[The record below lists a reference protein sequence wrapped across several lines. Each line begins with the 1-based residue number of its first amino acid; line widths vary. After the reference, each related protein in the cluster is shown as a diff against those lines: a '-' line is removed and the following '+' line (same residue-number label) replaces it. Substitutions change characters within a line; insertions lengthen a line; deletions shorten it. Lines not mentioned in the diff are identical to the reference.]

1 MAVRGLL
8 RPAAMK
14 FWEYINA
21 TPDAT
26 VHQRALAHNILS
38 FIMDRSSYTMVSG
51 SSSAQLEKI
60 PTAALYNMLHP
71 IAVPRYS
78 SRARFMNW
86 GGTYACTPLVI
97 YEPETEAQ
105 CALILELAR
114 REKKHVR
121 FAGVGHSPSDLAC
134 TTEYM
139 LRTTRLNKVLEVS
152 DSASHAP
159 GSLKH

>member
-1 MAVRGLL
+1 
-8 RPAAMK
+8 
-14 FWEYINA
+14 
-21 TPDAT
+21 
-26 VHQRALAHNILS
+26 
-38 FIMDRSSYTMVSG
+38 
-51 SSSAQLEKI
+51 
-60 PTAALYNMLHP
+60 
-71 IAVPRYS
+71 
-78 SRARFMNW
+78 MNW
-86 GGTYACTPLVI
+86 GGTYACTPLAI
-97 YEPETEAQ
+97 YEPETETQ